1 MNRLIE
7 NERDREREML
17 KMRKQL
23 EQMQEKIDELQEMVE
38 EYDSR
43 IWDIEREEYATLDDI
58 QDLDLKEFIDKDF
71 ITEVI
76 HEIGEHL
83 STY

>member
-7 NERDREREML
+7 NERDREREMRN
-17 KMRKQL
+17 MHKQL

-43 IWDIEREEYATLDDI
+43 IWDIEREEYATLYDI
-58 QDLDLKEFIDKDF
+58 QELNLMEFVDQDF
-71 ITEVI
+71 ITEI
-76 HEIGEHL
+76 IREIGVSL

>member
-7 NERDREREML
+7 NERDREREMI

-23 EQMQEKIDELQEMVE
+23 DQMQKKIDELQEMVE

-58 QDLDLKEFIDKDF
+58 QELNLKEFVDNDF
-71 ITEVI
+71 ITEI
-76 HEIGEHL
+76 IREIGVSL